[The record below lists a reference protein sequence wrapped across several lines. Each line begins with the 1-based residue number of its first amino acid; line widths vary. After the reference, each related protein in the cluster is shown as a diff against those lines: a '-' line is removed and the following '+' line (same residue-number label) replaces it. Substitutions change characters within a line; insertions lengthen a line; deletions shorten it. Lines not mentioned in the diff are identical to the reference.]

1 MGLRFTTIGLR
12 LSERQF
18 RKFTRAATGCQS
30 ATWANF
36 RLAQYF
42 GRRFGPWPM
51 IAKRCMVRR
60 IGMVRRSIVVLL
72 VSGAVAFA
80 QQGDLKQRTAP
91 DIPSD
96 SVQVAAGTHIL
107 LRMMNSVSTRQ
118 TQVGDRIYLE
128 TAYPVFDSGRL
139 LIPQGSW
146 VMGTVTSVTRPK
158 RVKGAGE
165 LQVRFD
171 SLTFPNGV
179 SRSFH
184 SGLGAASGT
193 GNEKV
198 DHEKSTVKS
207 DRDKGDDVAHTVE
220 RTADGAALGTV
231 LGAG

>member
-1 MGLRFTTIGLR
+1 
-12 LSERQF
+12 
-18 RKFTRAATGCQS
+18 
-30 ATWANF
+30 
-36 RLAQYF
+36 
-42 GRRFGPWPM
+42 
-51 IAKRCMVRR
+51 
-60 IGMVRRSIVVLL
+60 MVRRSIVVLL

-179 SRSFH
+179 SRNFH

-231 LGAG
+231 IGAASGHLAEGAGLGAAGGLATGLAGVLLSRRPDAVLPAGSTVEMILDRPLVYKASELPVK